1 MPVLLNDTKL
11 VQEDKENTDW
21 TDKTDGED
29 VESLT
34 ASKKYQ
40 EGVKKVGPGCKF
52 YYRCIFDPVPNSD
65 LKDPAK
71 YGVESVSDD
80 QQS

>member
-1 MPVLLNDTKL
+1 M
-11 VQEDKENTDW
+11 
-21 TDKTDGED
+21 
-29 VESLT
+29 ESLT

-80 QQS
+80 IRF

>member
-1 MPVLLNDTKL
+1 M
-11 VQEDKENTDW
+11 
-21 TDKTDGED
+21 
-29 VESLT
+29 ESMT
-34 ASKKYQ
+34 AGKKYQ

-52 YYRCIFDPVPNSD
+52 YYRCIFDPVPNRD

>member
-1 MPVLLNDTKL
+1 MNNRHTPYRHRRYYINCIVDR
-11 VQEDKENTDW
+11 
-21 TDKTDGED
+21 TDGED